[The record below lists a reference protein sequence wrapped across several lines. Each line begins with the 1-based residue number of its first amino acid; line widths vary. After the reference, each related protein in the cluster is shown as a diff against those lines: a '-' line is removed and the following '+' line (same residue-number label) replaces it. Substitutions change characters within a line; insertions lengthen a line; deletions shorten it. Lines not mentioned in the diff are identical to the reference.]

1 LIEMRPLKS
10 TPAHHTGEF
19 GELVCSNSFGAL
31 SPDRAAGLL
40 QKELRIFK
48 SLIIQTADKF
58 AVPAGGALAVDRSK
72 FSIALTATLSNHPL
86 IEIKRFE
93 QLDLPSEE
101 NITIL
106 ATGPLTA
113 DNLSYKIQDFT
124 GIDDC
129 HFFDAASPIIY
140 GDSINKEIVFK
151 ASRYDKGDPAYL
163 NCPMN
168 KNDYIYFRNE
178 LIEGEQA
185 NLKDFEN
192 LNDFKF
198 FIYGGFSS
206 SQRSRIACFRGDN
219 IPEEDALKNNFP
231 AQGIKINGNFL
242 FDNATQ
248 DDFRSLLIENGVN
261 QIKVGDIWTIG
272 DRGAQGIIDNSD
284 IKHLDEKIFYLRDVK
299 VKVNVVGIDE
309 LQIPSGRSKKL
320 VNTVEASTR
329 LDAIASAGFR
339 ISRTKIIERI
349 ENGMLKLNGSKVN
362 KPTINLKIGDKLE
375 LENKGFIEIIN
386 LEITKRE
393 RWKVKLLRK

>member
-1 LIEMRPLKS
+1 MI
-10 TPAHHTGEF
+10 
-19 GELVCSNSFGAL
+19 
-31 SPDRAAGLL
+31 
-40 QKELRIFK
+40 
-48 SLIIQTADKF
+48 
-58 AVPAGGALAVDRSK
+58 
-72 FSIALTATLSNHPL
+72 
-86 IEIKRFE
+86 
-93 QLDLPSEE
+93 DL
-101 NITIL
+101 
-106 ATGPLTA
+106 
-113 DNLSYKIQDFT
+113 
-124 GIDDC
+124 
-129 HFFDAASPIIY
+129 
-140 GDSINKEIVFK
+140 KEILINSNYK
-151 ASRYDKGDPAYL
+151 KETE
-163 NCPMN
+163 
-168 KNDYIYFRNE
+168 E
-178 LIEGEQA
+178 LINIA
-185 NLKDFEN
+185 NLAYKHWETYWTGFNSTYVCEEILKDFEN

-219 IPEEDALKNNFP
+219 IPEEDALKSNFP

-272 DRGAQGIIDNSD
+272 DRGAQGIIDNLD
-284 IKHLDEKIFYLRDVK
+284 IEHLDEKVFYLRDVK

-339 ISRTKIIERI
+339 VSRTKIIERI
-349 ENGMLKLNGSKVN
+349 ENGMLRLNGSKVN

-375 LENKGFIEIIN
+375 LENKGFIEILN

>member
-1 LIEMRPLKS
+1 MI
-10 TPAHHTGEF
+10 
-19 GELVCSNSFGAL
+19 
-31 SPDRAAGLL
+31 
-40 QKELRIFK
+40 
-48 SLIIQTADKF
+48 
-58 AVPAGGALAVDRSK
+58 
-72 FSIALTATLSNHPL
+72 
-86 IEIKRFE
+86 
-93 QLDLPSEE
+93 DL
-101 NITIL
+101 
-106 ATGPLTA
+106 
-113 DNLSYKIQDFT
+113 
-124 GIDDC
+124 
-129 HFFDAASPIIY
+129 
-140 GDSINKEIVFK
+140 KEILINSNYK
-151 ASRYDKGDPAYL
+151 KETE
-163 NCPMN
+163 
-168 KNDYIYFRNE
+168 E
-178 LIEGEQA
+178 LINIA
-185 NLKDFEN
+185 NLAYKHWETYWTGFNSTYVCEEILKDFEN

-219 IPEEDALKNNFP
+219 IPEEDALKSNFP

-272 DRGAQGIIDNSD
+272 DRGAQGIIDNLDS
-284 IKHLDEKIFYLRDVK
+284 KHLDEKIFYLRDVK

-339 ISRTKIIERI
+339 VSRTKIIERI
-349 ENGMLKLNGSKVN
+349 ENGMLRLNGSKVN

-375 LENKGFIEIIN
+375 LENKGFIEILN

>member
-1 LIEMRPLKS
+1 MIDLKEILINSNYKKE
-10 TPAHHTGEF
+10 TE
-19 GELVCSNSFGAL
+19 ELINVA
-31 SPDRAAGLL
+31 
-40 QKELRIFK
+40 
-48 SLIIQTADKF
+48 
-58 AVPAGGALAVDRSK
+58 
-72 FSIALTATLSNHPL
+72 
-86 IEIKRFE
+86 
-93 QLDLPSEE
+93 
-101 NITIL
+101 
-106 ATGPLTA
+106 
-113 DNLSYKIQDFT
+113 NLSYKHWETYWT
-124 GIDDC
+124 GFNSTFVC
-129 HFFDAASPIIY
+129 E
-140 GDSINKEIVFK
+140 EI
-151 ASRYDKGDPAYL
+151 
-163 NCPMN
+163 
-168 KNDYIYFRNE
+168 
-178 LIEGEQA
+178 
-185 NLKDFEN
+185 LKDFGN

-219 IPEEDALKNNFP
+219 IPEEDALKSNFP

-272 DRGAQGIIDNSD
+272 DRGAQGIIDNSN

-349 ENGMLKLNGSKVN
+349 ENGMLRLNGSKVN

-375 LENKGFIEIIN
+375 LENKGFIEILN

>member
-1 LIEMRPLKS
+1 MI
-10 TPAHHTGEF
+10 
-19 GELVCSNSFGAL
+19 
-31 SPDRAAGLL
+31 
-40 QKELRIFK
+40 
-48 SLIIQTADKF
+48 
-58 AVPAGGALAVDRSK
+58 
-72 FSIALTATLSNHPL
+72 
-86 IEIKRFE
+86 
-93 QLDLPSEE
+93 DL
-101 NITIL
+101 
-106 ATGPLTA
+106 
-113 DNLSYKIQDFT
+113 
-124 GIDDC
+124 
-129 HFFDAASPIIY
+129 
-140 GDSINKEIVFK
+140 KEILINSNYK
-151 ASRYDKGDPAYL
+151 KETE
-163 NCPMN
+163 
-168 KNDYIYFRNE
+168 E
-178 LIEGEQA
+178 LINIA
-185 NLKDFEN
+185 NLAYKHWETYWTGFNSTYVCEEILKDFEN

-219 IPEEDALKNNFP
+219 IPEEDALKSNFP

-272 DRGAQGIIDNSD
+272 DRGAQGIIGNLD
-284 IKHLDEKIFYLRDVK
+284 IEHLDEKIFYLRDVK

-339 ISRTKIIERI
+339 VSRTKIIERI
-349 ENGMLKLNGSKVN
+349 ENGMLRLNGSKVN

-375 LENKGFIEIIN
+375 LENKGFIEILN

>member
-1 LIEMRPLKS
+1 MI
-10 TPAHHTGEF
+10 
-19 GELVCSNSFGAL
+19 
-31 SPDRAAGLL
+31 
-40 QKELRIFK
+40 
-48 SLIIQTADKF
+48 
-58 AVPAGGALAVDRSK
+58 
-72 FSIALTATLSNHPL
+72 
-86 IEIKRFE
+86 
-93 QLDLPSEE
+93 DL
-101 NITIL
+101 
-106 ATGPLTA
+106 
-113 DNLSYKIQDFT
+113 
-124 GIDDC
+124 
-129 HFFDAASPIIY
+129 
-140 GDSINKEIVFK
+140 KEIL
-151 ASRYDKGDPAYL
+151 L
-163 NCPMN
+163 NSN
-168 KNDYIYFRNE
+168 YKKETEE
-178 LIEGEQA
+178 LINIA
-185 NLKDFEN
+185 NLAYKHWETYWTGFNSTYVCEEILKDFEN

-219 IPEEDALKNNFP
+219 IPEEDALKSNFP

-272 DRGAQGIIDNSD
+272 DRGAQGIIDNLD

-339 ISRTKIIERI
+339 VSRTKIIERI
-349 ENGMLKLNGSKVN
+349 ENGMLRLNGSKVN

-375 LENKGFIEIIN
+375 LENKGFIEILN

>member
-1 LIEMRPLKS
+1 MI
-10 TPAHHTGEF
+10 
-19 GELVCSNSFGAL
+19 
-31 SPDRAAGLL
+31 
-40 QKELRIFK
+40 
-48 SLIIQTADKF
+48 
-58 AVPAGGALAVDRSK
+58 
-72 FSIALTATLSNHPL
+72 
-86 IEIKRFE
+86 
-93 QLDLPSEE
+93 DL
-101 NITIL
+101 
-106 ATGPLTA
+106 
-113 DNLSYKIQDFT
+113 
-124 GIDDC
+124 
-129 HFFDAASPIIY
+129 
-140 GDSINKEIVFK
+140 KEILINSNYK
-151 ASRYDKGDPAYL
+151 KETE
-163 NCPMN
+163 
-168 KNDYIYFRNE
+168 E
-178 LIEGEQA
+178 LINIA
-185 NLKDFEN
+185 NLAYKHWETYWTGFNSTYVCEEILKDFEN

-219 IPEEDALKNNFP
+219 IPEEDALKSNFP

-272 DRGAQGIIDNSD
+272 DRGAQGIIDNLD

-339 ISRTKIIERI
+339 VSRTKIIERI
-349 ENGMLKLNGSKVN
+349 ENGMLRLNGSKVN

-375 LENKGFIEIIN
+375 LENKGFIEILN
-386 LEITKRE
+386 LEMTKRE

>member
-1 LIEMRPLKS
+1 MI
-10 TPAHHTGEF
+10 
-19 GELVCSNSFGAL
+19 
-31 SPDRAAGLL
+31 
-40 QKELRIFK
+40 
-48 SLIIQTADKF
+48 
-58 AVPAGGALAVDRSK
+58 
-72 FSIALTATLSNHPL
+72 
-86 IEIKRFE
+86 
-93 QLDLPSEE
+93 DL
-101 NITIL
+101 
-106 ATGPLTA
+106 
-113 DNLSYKIQDFT
+113 
-124 GIDDC
+124 
-129 HFFDAASPIIY
+129 
-140 GDSINKEIVFK
+140 KEILINSNYK
-151 ASRYDKGDPAYL
+151 KETE
-163 NCPMN
+163 
-168 KNDYIYFRNE
+168 E
-178 LIEGEQA
+178 LINIA
-185 NLKDFEN
+185 NLAYKHWETYWTGFNSTYVCEEILKDFEN

-219 IPEEDALKNNFP
+219 IPEEDALKSNFP

-248 DDFRSLLIENGVN
+248 DDFRSLLIKNGVN

-272 DRGAQGIIDNSD
+272 DRGAQGIIDNAD

-339 ISRTKIIERI
+339 VSRTKIIERI
-349 ENGMLKLNGSKVN
+349 ENGMLRLNGSKVN

-375 LENKGFIEIIN
+375 LENKGFIEILN

>member
-1 LIEMRPLKS
+1 MI
-10 TPAHHTGEF
+10 
-19 GELVCSNSFGAL
+19 
-31 SPDRAAGLL
+31 
-40 QKELRIFK
+40 
-48 SLIIQTADKF
+48 
-58 AVPAGGALAVDRSK
+58 
-72 FSIALTATLSNHPL
+72 
-86 IEIKRFE
+86 
-93 QLDLPSEE
+93 DL
-101 NITIL
+101 
-106 ATGPLTA
+106 
-113 DNLSYKIQDFT
+113 
-124 GIDDC
+124 
-129 HFFDAASPIIY
+129 
-140 GDSINKEIVFK
+140 KEIL
-151 ASRYDKGDPAYL
+151 L
-163 NCPMN
+163 NSN
-168 KNDYIYFRNE
+168 YKKETEE
-178 LIEGEQA
+178 LINIA
-185 NLKDFEN
+185 NLAYKHWETYWTGFNSTYVCEEILKDFEN

-219 IPEEDALKNNFP
+219 IPEEDALKSNFP

-248 DDFRSLLIENGVN
+248 EDFRSLLIENGVN

-272 DRGAQGIIDNSD
+272 DRGAQGIIDNLD

-339 ISRTKIIERI
+339 VSRTKIIERI
-349 ENGMLKLNGSKVN
+349 ENGMLRLNGSKVN

-375 LENKGFIEIIN
+375 LENKGFIEILN

>member
-1 LIEMRPLKS
+1 MI
-10 TPAHHTGEF
+10 
-19 GELVCSNSFGAL
+19 
-31 SPDRAAGLL
+31 
-40 QKELRIFK
+40 
-48 SLIIQTADKF
+48 
-58 AVPAGGALAVDRSK
+58 
-72 FSIALTATLSNHPL
+72 
-86 IEIKRFE
+86 
-93 QLDLPSEE
+93 DL
-101 NITIL
+101 
-106 ATGPLTA
+106 
-113 DNLSYKIQDFT
+113 
-124 GIDDC
+124 
-129 HFFDAASPIIY
+129 
-140 GDSINKEIVFK
+140 KEIL
-151 ASRYDKGDPAYL
+151 L
-163 NCPMN
+163 NSN
-168 KNDYIYFRNE
+168 YKKETEE
-178 LIEGEQA
+178 LINIA
-185 NLKDFEN
+185 NLAYKHWETYWTGFNSTYVCEEILKDFEN

-219 IPEEDALKNNFP
+219 IPEEDALKSNFP

-272 DRGAQGIIDNSD
+272 DRGAQGIISNSD

-339 ISRTKIIERI
+339 VSRTKIIERI
-349 ENGMLKLNGSKVN
+349 ENGMLRLNGSRVN

-375 LENKGFIEIIN
+375 LENKGFIEILN

-393 RWKVKLLRK
+393 RWKVNLLRK

>member
-1 LIEMRPLKS
+1 MI
-10 TPAHHTGEF
+10 
-19 GELVCSNSFGAL
+19 
-31 SPDRAAGLL
+31 
-40 QKELRIFK
+40 
-48 SLIIQTADKF
+48 
-58 AVPAGGALAVDRSK
+58 
-72 FSIALTATLSNHPL
+72 
-86 IEIKRFE
+86 
-93 QLDLPSEE
+93 DL
-101 NITIL
+101 
-106 ATGPLTA
+106 
-113 DNLSYKIQDFT
+113 
-124 GIDDC
+124 
-129 HFFDAASPIIY
+129 
-140 GDSINKEIVFK
+140 KEILINSNYK
-151 ASRYDKGDPAYL
+151 KETE
-163 NCPMN
+163 
-168 KNDYIYFRNE
+168 E
-178 LIEGEQA
+178 LINIA
-185 NLKDFEN
+185 NLAYKHWETYWTGFNSTYVCEEILKDFEN

-219 IPEEDALKNNFP
+219 IPEEDALKSNFP

-272 DRGAQGIIDNSD
+272 DRGAQGIIDNLD

-299 VKVNVVGIDE
+299 VKINLVGIDE
-309 LQIPSGRSKKL
+309 LQIPSGRAIKL

-339 ISRTKIIERI
+339 VSRTKIIERI
-349 ENGMLKLNGSKVN
+349 ENGMLRLNGSKVN

-375 LENKGFIEIIN
+375 LENKGFIEILN

>member
-1 LIEMRPLKS
+1 MI
-10 TPAHHTGEF
+10 
-19 GELVCSNSFGAL
+19 
-31 SPDRAAGLL
+31 
-40 QKELRIFK
+40 
-48 SLIIQTADKF
+48 
-58 AVPAGGALAVDRSK
+58 
-72 FSIALTATLSNHPL
+72 
-86 IEIKRFE
+86 
-93 QLDLPSEE
+93 DL
-101 NITIL
+101 
-106 ATGPLTA
+106 
-113 DNLSYKIQDFT
+113 
-124 GIDDC
+124 
-129 HFFDAASPIIY
+129 
-140 GDSINKEIVFK
+140 KEILINSNYK
-151 ASRYDKGDPAYL
+151 KETE
-163 NCPMN
+163 
-168 KNDYIYFRNE
+168 E
-178 LIEGEQA
+178 LINIA
-185 NLKDFEN
+185 NLAYKHWETYWTGFNSTYVCEEILKDFEN

-219 IPEEDALKNNFP
+219 IPEEDALKSNFP

-272 DRGAQGIIDNSD
+272 DRGAQGIIDNLD

-299 VKVNVVGIDE
+299 VKINVVGIDE

-375 LENKGFIEIIN
+375 LENKGFIEILN

>member
-1 LIEMRPLKS
+1 MI
-10 TPAHHTGEF
+10 
-19 GELVCSNSFGAL
+19 
-31 SPDRAAGLL
+31 
-40 QKELRIFK
+40 
-48 SLIIQTADKF
+48 
-58 AVPAGGALAVDRSK
+58 
-72 FSIALTATLSNHPL
+72 
-86 IEIKRFE
+86 
-93 QLDLPSEE
+93 DL
-101 NITIL
+101 
-106 ATGPLTA
+106 
-113 DNLSYKIQDFT
+113 
-124 GIDDC
+124 
-129 HFFDAASPIIY
+129 
-140 GDSINKEIVFK
+140 KEILINSNYK
-151 ASRYDKGDPAYL
+151 KETE
-163 NCPMN
+163 
-168 KNDYIYFRNE
+168 E
-178 LIEGEQA
+178 LINIA
-185 NLKDFEN
+185 NLAYKHWETYWTGFYSTYVCEEILKDFEN

-219 IPEEDALKNNFP
+219 IPEEDALKSNFP

-272 DRGAQGIIDNSD
+272 DRGAQGIVDNSN
-284 IKHLDEKIFYLRDVK
+284 IKNLDEKIFYLRDVK
-299 VKVNVVGIDE
+299 VKVNLVGIGE

-339 ISRTKIIERI
+339 VSRTKIIERI
-349 ENGMLKLNGSKVN
+349 ENGMLRLNGSKVN

-375 LENKGFIEIIN
+375 LENKGFIEILN

>member
-1 LIEMRPLKS
+1 MI
-10 TPAHHTGEF
+10 
-19 GELVCSNSFGAL
+19 
-31 SPDRAAGLL
+31 
-40 QKELRIFK
+40 
-48 SLIIQTADKF
+48 
-58 AVPAGGALAVDRSK
+58 
-72 FSIALTATLSNHPL
+72 
-86 IEIKRFE
+86 
-93 QLDLPSEE
+93 DL
-101 NITIL
+101 
-106 ATGPLTA
+106 
-113 DNLSYKIQDFT
+113 
-124 GIDDC
+124 
-129 HFFDAASPIIY
+129 
-140 GDSINKEIVFK
+140 KEIL
-151 ASRYDKGDPAYL
+151 L
-163 NCPMN
+163 NSN
-168 KNDYIYFRNE
+168 YKKETEE
-178 LIEGEQA
+178 LINIA
-185 NLKDFEN
+185 NLAYKHWETYWTGFNSTYVCEEILKDFEN

-219 IPEEDALKNNFP
+219 IPEEDALKSNFP

-284 IKHLDEKIFYLRDVK
+284 IEHLDEKIFYLRDVK

-339 ISRTKIIERI
+339 VSRTKIIERI
-349 ENGMLKLNGSKVN
+349 ENGMLRLNGSKVN

-375 LENKGFIEIIN
+375 LENKGFIEILN